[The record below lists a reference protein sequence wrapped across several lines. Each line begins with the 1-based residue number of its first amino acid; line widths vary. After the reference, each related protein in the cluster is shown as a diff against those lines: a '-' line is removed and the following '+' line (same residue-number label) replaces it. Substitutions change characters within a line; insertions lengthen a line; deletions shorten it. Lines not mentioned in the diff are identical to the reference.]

1 MDLSTYAP
9 LTGQE
14 EKKKPAP
21 FTPYNTAAQGPLAP
35 KQNSPNPSEFPSFK
49 PADQMMEETRPLK
62 TTEELRAERAALTE
76 QVASKYPQTS
86 SDTELIYDN
95 TSGSVKT
102 TNEAQ
107 RATARYEQ
115 KKTEPKSPDAPWT
128 IAPMEISHSQLVG
141 FIRTFE
147 ASGQRTLTE
156 KREMASTLARMR
168 KGEYESKEQQEEDF
182 AKVAM
187 YIGDAPWKTTKPGYD
202 GTNRVN
208 RKSGGKDV
216 EAMVGG
222 LIRDAGAKVMASI
235 ADQEFST
242 GEEMADWVATQ
253 TGTPGRMVLDQLAT
267 QEARKARAMGID
279 NPASQSALFPVL
291 SAIARTAQKEQLAF
305 ELDARKQ
312 TQEQDLEFQLQT
324 QLLLGDQKTTGTKK
338 SITAG
343 TSLYRPKNGAIEL
356 GEEEAPY
363 DPYSIFT
370 STEPATVTNRKPYT
384 DIAKFNSENSG
395 KYETAREYETALI
408 KHLHDNGYDNL
419 TKAAAEDLLN
429 QPVGQAVTSF
439 SNQLEANE
447 IDALNAQI
455 GQTEATLAAMVS
467 AHGNDARAAFPVEDR
482 SNPNKIIIASRND
495 YILGVFEQLGASDD
509 LLEEVNLFIMTGET
523 RVDGLDKMVGIFSGY
538 HKSFEKIAKEEIAA
552 EGHSNLANIP
562 AILGA
567 EGTEI
572 ISSNR
577 NESLIRK
584 DSEGNIIYAP
594 LDPKEM
600 KNEIANGIYILNKDK
615 NGYNFPTSVIGV
627 KDLPAEEQNVV
638 YDVQRFLT
646 NPELYKTRDKDG
658 VEIEKYPGLKTKIDS
673 AIAEGLYN
681 GEYLI
686 QEPGYQTPQKL
697 SILNGDVLANALIS
711 RGVYRIPE
719 PGDYSDLPEGVR
731 GIAPYLTPDI
741 YQALIA
747 PDPTLKSIVV
757 SAEDQKKLLEGISNH
772 ANIWAK
778 TPIKD
783 RSLDNLYSG
792 HGISGSSGLENV
804 PGPFAD
810 IASEN
815 KKVFSKFIKNI
826 IDSDTKDGEAIRALL
841 NSSNVQDV
849 KKGFSMLYKAGE
861 TYMRLPLT
869 STALAFADYGL
880 AVESDLAVIKNGLD
894 DTNVEG
900 YINYVSGLVSGSI
913 PEQDFNIVVD
923 DAIKTIASIS
933 KGYDSIGD
941 DVAARRAYQ
950 DKYRSV
956 IDNYSATVTSALE
969 TMDKQ
974 GMTLT
979 REGKSEGP
987 YAKSYSKLE
996 EALLS
1001 ASERLNED
1009 PSLGSIITEIGR
1021 IKYILDHPQI
1031 HIDEYGKRMERDMFR
1046 DKLEKTLE
1054 YYATTYNL
1062 DIDKIPEA
1070 EKNYFMYGDKK
1081 IQFGKVPLPDMLLY
1095 LREGGIHS
1103 STERMRKQ
1111 SDIDDIV
1118 RTM

>member
-1 MDLSTYAP
+1 MDLLNNNTF
-9 LTGQE
+9 TFE
-14 EKKKPAP
+14 DEKKKPAP
-21 FTPYNTAAQGPLAP
+21 FTLYNTAAQGPLAP
-35 KQNSPNPSEFPSFK
+35 KQTMPNPMETSVFK
-49 PADQMMEETRPLK
+49 SPDRMMEETRPLK

-115 KKTEPKSPDAPWT
+115 KKTEPQSPDAPWT

-222 LIRDAGAKVMASI
+222 LIRDASAKVMASI

-312 TQEQDLEFQLQT
+312 TQEQDLEFQLKT
-324 QLLLGDQKTTGTKK
+324 QSLLGDQTGTKK

-343 TSLYRPKNGAIEL
+343 TSLYKPKNGAIEL

-370 STEPATVTNRKPYT
+370 STEPATVTNKRPYT
-384 DIAKFNSENSG
+384 DIEKFNSENSG

-419 TKAAAEDLLN
+419 TKAAAEDLLKAS
-429 QPVGQAVTSF
+429 VGHAVTSF

-447 IDALNAQI
+447 IDALNAQY
-455 GQTEATLAAMVS
+455 GLANTTYEAMVS
-467 AHGNDARAAFPVEDR
+467 AHGGDASSVFPVADR
-482 SNPNKIIIASRND
+482 SDPNNTIIASRND
-495 YILGVFEQLGASDD
+495 YVSNVFEQLGASDD
-509 LLEEVNLFIMTGET
+509 LLGEVQLFIDTGET
-523 RVDGLDKMVGIFSGY
+523 RVDGLDKMVTMLSAN
-538 HKSFEKIAKEEIAA
+538 HSALEKQARLEIAA

-567 EGTEI
+567 DGVEI
-572 ISSNR
+572 ISSNI

-584 DSEGNIIYAP
+584 DSEGNVVYAP
-594 LDPKEM
+594 LDPEGM
-600 KNEIANGIYILNKDK
+600 KNEIANGIYILN
-615 NGYNFPTSVIGV
+615 GYNFPTAVIGV

-646 NPELYKTRDKDG
+646 TPELYKTRDKDG
-658 VEIEKYPGLKTKIDS
+658 VEIEKYRGLKAKIDL

-681 GEYLI
+681 GEYFI
-686 QEPGYQTPQKL
+686 QEPGYQNPQKL

-757 SAEDQKKLLEGISNH
+757 SAEDQNKLLDGINKH

-792 HGISGSSGLENV
+792 HAISGTTGLENV

-810 IASEN
+810 IAFIT
-815 KKVFSKFIKNI
+815 KKVFSKFMKNI
-826 IDSDTKDGEAIRALL
+826 IASDSKDGEAISALL

-849 KKGFSMLYKAGE
+849 KKGFAMLYKAGE
-861 TYMRLPLT
+861 AYMRLPLT
-869 STALAFADYGL
+869 STALAFAAYGL
-880 AVESDLAVIKNGLD
+880 DVGSDLAVIQNGLD

-913 PEQDFNIVVD
+913 PEQDFSVVVD

-956 IDNYSATVTSALE
+956 IDNYYATVTSALE

-987 YAKSYSKLE
+987 YAKSYRNLE

-1021 IKYILDHPQI
+1021 IKYILDHPQM
-1031 HIDEYGKRMERDMFR
+1031 HIDEHGKRIERDMFR
-1046 DKLEKTLE
+1046 DDLEKALE
-1054 YYATTYNL
+1054 YYATAYNI

-1081 IQFGKVPLPDMLLY
+1081 IQFGKVTPPDFLLF
-1095 LREGGIHS
+1095 LREGGVHVS
-1103 STERMRKQ
+1103 SERTRKQ
-1111 SDIDDIV
+1111 SAVYDIV
-1118 RTM
+1118 NNM

>member
-1 MDLSTYAP
+1 MA
-9 LTGQE
+9 
-14 EKKKPAP
+14 
-21 FTPYNTAAQGPLAP
+21 YNPNENTLNRSMIDERDQFKMNDQSANP
-35 KQNSPNPSEFPSFK
+35 PNPMETSVFK
-49 PADQMMEETRPLK
+49 SPDRMMEETRPLK

-312 TQEQDLEFQLQT
+312 TQEQDLEFQLKT
-324 QLLLGDQKTTGTKK
+324 QSLLGDQTGTKK

-343 TSLYRPKNGAIEL
+343 TSLYKPKNGAIEL
-356 GEEEAPY
+356 GEEAPY

-370 STEPATVTNRKPYT
+370 STEPATVTNKRPYT

-419 TKAAAEDLLN
+419 TKAAAEDLLKES
-429 QPVGQAVTSF
+429 VGHAVTSF

-447 IDALNAQI
+447 IDALNAQY
-455 GQTEATLAAMVS
+455 GLANTTYEAMVS
-467 AHGNDARAAFPVEDR
+467 AHGGDASSVFPVADR
-482 SNPNKIIIASRND
+482 SDPNKTIIASRND
-495 YILGVFEQLGASDD
+495 YISGVFEQLRASDN
-509 LLEEVNLFIMTGET
+509 LLGEVQLYLTTGET
-523 RVDGLDKMVGIFSGY
+523 RVDGLDKMVATLSAN
-538 HKSFEKIAKEEIAA
+538 HSALEKQARLEIAA

-567 EGTEI
+567 DGVEI

-584 DSEGNIIYAP
+584 DSEGNVVYAP
-594 LDPKEM
+594 LDPEGM
-600 KNEIANGIYILNKDK
+600 KNEIANGIYIS

-627 KDLPAEEQNVV
+627 KDLPADEKNVV
-638 YDVQRFLT
+638 YDVQRFLMT
-646 NPELYKTRDKDG
+646 PELYKTRDKDG
-658 VEIEKYPGLKTKIDS
+658 VEIEKYRGLKAKIDL

-681 GEYLI
+681 GEYFI
-686 QEPGYQTPQKL
+686 QEPGYQNPQKL

-757 SAEDQKKLLEGISNH
+757 SAEDQKKLLDGINNH

-810 IASEN
+810 IAFES
-815 KKVFSKFIKNI
+815 KKVFSKFMKNI
-826 IDSDTKDGEAIRALL
+826 IASDSKDGEAISALL

-849 KKGFSMLYKAGE
+849 KKGFAMLYKAGE
-861 TYMRLPLT
+861 AYMRLPLT

-880 AVESDLAVIKNGLD
+880 AVESDLAVIENGLD

-913 PEQDFNIVVD
+913 PEQDFSVVVD

-956 IDNYSATVTSALE
+956 IDNYSATVASALE

-987 YAKSYSKLE
+987 YAKSYRNLE
-996 EALLS
+996 IALLS
-1001 ASERLNED
+1001 ASNNLNNPPELAGVQKQVSIAKYFLENSNRRYKFNGFMQSVD
-1009 PSLGSIITEIGR
+1009 DSSELKSYFESIISDYEKQYGLDSSEIYPSSFGN
-1021 IKYILDHPQI
+1021 Q
-1031 HIDEYGKRMERDMFR
+1031 EQS
-1046 DKLEKTLE
+1046 
-1054 YYATTYNL
+1054 
-1062 DIDKIPEA
+1062 
-1070 EKNYFMYGDKK
+1070 KK
-1081 IQFGKVPLPDMLLY
+1081 IDAVTLRISETDRKVKELITVY
-1095 LREGGIHS
+1095 RNVAGY
-1103 STERMRKQ
+1103 
-1111 SDIDDIV
+1111 
-1118 RTM
+1118 